1 MKEMIDKWYIPYT
14 TTVFNEEQRI
24 EFMKDVEYYNLDV
37 VDVLNEIYAKYMKSK
52 GVDVNRD
59 ISTNK

>member
-37 VDVLNEIYAKYMKSK
+37 VDVMNEIYAKYMKSK

>member
-1 MKEMIDKWYIPYT
+1 MNEMIDKWYIPYT
-14 TTVFNEEQRI
+14 TTAFNKEQRI
-24 EFMKDVEYYNLDV
+24 EFMKDIKHYNLDV
-37 VDVLNEIYAKYMKSK
+37 VDVMNEMYRIYMNEK

>member
-1 MKEMIDKWYIPYT
+1 MKEMIDKWYVPYT
-14 TTVFNEEQRI
+14 TTAFNKEQRI
-24 EFMKDVEYYNLDV
+24 EFMKDIKHYGLDV
-37 VDVLNEIYAKYMKSK
+37 VDVLNEMYRIYMHEK